1 MYSRTRKK
9 HPFEK
14 FSLRLYII
22 YRIYHSR
29 KIQDMIIKKQRTFSL
44 FFLVILL
51 AVFLLPVCFAALLIL
66 DMRDTCTAAFESETA
81 ATAERLKDL
90 SPHKIKQWFY
100 KNNIQGSLYVW
111 ERGRLL
117 PIRYG
122 DDNDYLAF
130 APRPISN
137 TTETRSNPYVKQR
150 IICSIRQMP
159 NGRMFMLCR
168 DTKLVYS
175 DIRHALLLLAGF
187 TPITLSGLLL
197 LFYRFSVFY
206 RKSTAQEVCRIIKD
220 APESYPD
227 TGDRK
232 TDLKVHEL
240 AQEIA
245 ALSKHTEK
253 ERRVNMEK
261 VASLAA
267 GMAHDF
273 GNLLTVFRG
282 NLELAEMM
290 SDSTPVKVSL
300 QECKNALEA
309 TVKLNNQF
317 LSFARGGA
325 PITSPVSP
333 EEYFKRHTAFIL
345 RSFKTGLAFKCE
357 KNLPDAIMDSA
368 QIYHV
373 LNNILLNACHMM
385 NGKGMIHIELKSVTL
400 PKDNPLK
407 LTPGLYLR
415 IRIAD
420 NGPGIPPENREKIFY
435 PFYTTRQNGNG
446 LGLPMCLVTM
456 QRHNGSIQAITPPS
470 GHGACF
476 ELHLPA
482 VPPVAKVKT
491 ESARSEVTESAEI
504 KYQGGGKILILDDQ
518 ENIRQLL
525 TKILEIMNCQ
535 CEGAANEQECIEKYR
550 QAAENGTPF
559 DLVFMDLTLPGGA
572 GGVEILQKLK
582 KEYPDIR
589 AIAASGYSDD
599 EVLADYKKFG
609 FADKLMKPFRLKD
622 VNRIMHSLL
631 PDKQ

>member
-1 MYSRTRKK
+1 
-9 HPFEK
+9 
-14 FSLRLYII
+14 
-22 YRIYHSR
+22 
-29 KIQDMIIKKQRTFSL
+29 
-44 FFLVILL
+44 
-51 AVFLLPVCFAALLIL
+51 
-66 DMRDTCTAAFESETA
+66 
-81 ATAERLKDL
+81 
-90 SPHKIKQWFY
+90 
-100 KNNIQGSLYVW
+100 
-111 ERGRLL
+111 
-117 PIRYG
+117 
-122 DDNDYLAF
+122 
-130 APRPISN
+130 
-137 TTETRSNPYVKQR
+137 
-150 IICSIRQMP
+150 
-159 NGRMFMLCR
+159 MFCR
-168 DTKLVYS
+168 DTKQVYS
-175 DIRHALLLLAGF
+175 SIRHALLLLAGF
-187 TPITLSGLLL
+187 TPLTLSGLLL

-206 RKSTAQEVCRIIKD
+206 RKTTAQAVCRIIKE
-220 APESYPD
+220 APQSYPD

-232 TDLKVHEL
+232 TDLQVHEL

-253 ERRVNMEK
+253 DRRVNMEK

-290 SDSTPVKVSL
+290 SDSTPVKTSL
-300 QECKNALEA
+300 QECKIALDA

-325 PITSPVSP
+325 PITSPVPP

-345 RSFKTGLAFKCE
+345 RGSKTNLEFICE

-373 LNNILLNACHMM
+373 LNNILLNANHIM
-385 NGKGMIHIELKSVTL
+385 NGKGTIHIELNSVTL
-400 PKDNPLK
+400 QKDNPQK

-420 NGPGIPPENREKIFY
+420 TGPGIPQENREKIFY

-456 QRHNGSIQAITPPS
+456 QRHNGSIQAIAPPS

-482 VPPVAKVKT
+482 VPATEKVKSELQQT
-491 ESARSEVTESAEI
+491 EVTETAEI
-504 KYQGGGKILILDDQ
+504 KYRGGGKILILDDQ

-525 TKILEIMNCQ
+525 SKILEIMHCQ

-550 QAAENGTPF
+550 QAAESGKPF

-572 GGVEILQKLK
+572 GGAAILQKLK
-582 KEYPDIR
+582 KEYPHIR
-589 AIAASGYSDD
+589 AVAASGYSDD
-599 EVLADYKKFG
+599 EVLADYEKFG
-609 FADKLMKPFRLKD
+609 FAEKLLKPFRLKD
-622 VNRIMHSLL
+622 VNRIMLTLL
-631 PDKQ
+631 PDR